1 MRFETKRDYTFP
13 LIFLFVVLVYAGIAT
28 YTVIVEN
35 DFTVIWAFSGIL
47 TLLGV
52 FFYAIVKTTYFV
64 FEAEQLVCHSFF
76 FKRKI
81 PYSTIRKIEKQK
93 GLYAGLKMS
102 TAMKGLV
109 IYYNQFDDLL
119 ISPERENDF
128 IIELEK
134 RIHPKL

>member
-13 LIFLFVVLVYAGIAT
+13 LIFLFVVLVYAGIAI

-35 DFTVIWAFSGIL
+35 DYSVIWAFSVIL